1 MALKST
7 GKKRGHF
14 QKPMTCR
21 VLGNSLGIQ
30 NEKNRSL
37 FTSRKDK
44 PARQLFTRDLFI
56 HPFFHLSN
64 NYLLRPC
71 DVFPSVMLGNESE
84 GGSLPS
90 WTWSATEKQQA
101 TFIKYSKWSKGWCW
115 WERDHAAKKASCIRR
130 YPHPISMVNTKET
143 RRETERKVVHG
154 NIKGQELT
162 EITQVCHI
170 LVGSLQ
176 CGPSACL
183 PVLSWL
189 CVDSLLTSLILW
201 LTLCDSEAG

>member
-1 MALKST
+1 
-7 GKKRGHF
+7 
-14 QKPMTCR
+14 MTHI
-21 VLGNSLGIQ
+21 L
-30 NEKNRSL
+30 
-37 FTSRKDK
+37 
-44 PARQLFTRDLFI
+44 I

-84 GGSLPS
+84 RWSLPS
-90 WTWSATEKQQA
+90 WTWSVTEKQQA

-154 NIKGQELT
+154 NIKVQELT

-183 PVLSWL
+183 PLLMALCGFPLNQFGPMVNTVKRNWQACRSFSVPLDPVLLGGRHDTVWV
-189 CVDSLLTSLILW
+189 CYQHFRQHINHGAEY
-201 LTLCDSEAG
+201 CEH